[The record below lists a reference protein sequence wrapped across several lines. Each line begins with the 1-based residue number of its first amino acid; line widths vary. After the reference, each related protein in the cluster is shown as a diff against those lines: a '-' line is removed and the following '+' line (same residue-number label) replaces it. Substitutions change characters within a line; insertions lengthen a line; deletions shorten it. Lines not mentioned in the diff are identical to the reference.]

1 MFCSQCGTFVSD
13 DARFCPACGAPIEA
27 VRATY
32 ASGAEAPRDND
43 SPVTQAA
50 PSDFSYRSASAAMG
64 GRYVDDDRSFVL
76 WVILTIITCG
86 IYNWYFVYCLAR
98 DLNIMCEHDGEETPG
113 LATFILLSI
122 VTCGIYSYWWYFKVG
137 NRLQDNAPRYGLQ
150 FQENGTT
157 ILMWQI
163 LGLLIGVGPFV
174 AMYILIK
181 NTNALA
187 ARYNAARG
195 M

>member
-1 MFCSQCGTFVSD
+1 MFCSQCGAPVSD
-13 DARFCPACGAPIEA
+13 DARFCPVCGAPIDAARPASA
-27 VRATY
+27 VGAGATQD
-32 ASGAEAPRDND
+32 SVSSVMQIAPR
-43 SPVTQAA
+43 
-50 PSDFSYRSASAAMG
+50 DFSYRSDSAAMG
-64 GRYVDDDRSFVL
+64 DRYVDDDRSFVM
-76 WVILTIITCG
+76 WAILTIVTCG

-98 DLNIMCEHDGEETPG
+98 DLNVMCSSDGEETPG

-122 VTCGIYSYWWYFKVG
+122 ITCGIYSYWWYFKVG
-137 NRLQDNAPRYGLQ
+137 NRLQSNAPRYGLQ

-187 ARYNAARG
+187 VRYNAARG